1 MSETAEALM
10 RVKQGELCS
19 KVPKLG
25 ASTSGSSIGNP
36 SPIMGLMLE
45 QTHVSE

>member
-10 RVKQGELCS
+10 GVNQGES
-19 KVPKLG
+19 FGKVPNLG
-25 ASTSGSSIGNP
+25 VRKSGSSIGNA
-36 SPIMGLMLE
+36 SRVMGLMLE